1 MGLKDKLA
9 NAKTTN
15 WLTKDV
21 SDLELK
27 QIRDLALIS
36 SAIEIR
42 RKDLGMNQKQFASF
56 MGVSQAMISKWESG
70 EYNFTINTLNEIC
83 DKLGLDFNPEPYDPY
98 RAKNQFKIIN
108 IRTASGH
115 RKMSRIPTDLCDSYP
130 ERTEKVWTIA

>member
-9 NAKTTN
+9 NAKTTD

-27 QIRDLALIS
+27 QIRDLALIYS
-36 SAIEIR
+36 
-42 RKDLGMNQKQFASF
+42 ASF

>member
-1 MGLKDKLA
+1 MSTLLADTLRKLRTEKGLTQTQLA
-9 NAKTTN
+9 NLMYVNKAT
-15 WLTKDV
+15 
-21 SDLELK
+21 
-27 QIRDLALIS
+27 
-36 SAIEIR
+36 
-42 RKDLGMNQKQFASF
+42 
-56 MGVSQAMISKWESG
+56 ISKWESG

>member
-9 NAKTTN
+9 NAKTTE

-27 QIRDLALIS
+27 QIRDLSLIS
-36 SAIEIR
+36 AAIELR

-70 EYNFTINTLNEIC
+70 EYNFTINTLNGIC
-83 DKLGLDFNPEPYDPY
+83 NKLNLDFNPEPYNPY
-98 RAKNQFKIIN
+98 QTRNQFKIIN
-108 IRTASGH
+108 IRTASNYG
-115 RKMSRIPTDLCDSYP
+115 KMKRIPSDLCDSYP
-130 ERTEKVWTIA
+130 KRREKVWTIA

>member
-9 NAKTTN
+9 NAKSTD

-36 SAIEIR
+36 SAIELR
-42 RKDLGMNQKQFASF
+42 RKDLGMNQKEFASF

-83 DKLGLDFNPEPYDPY
+83 NKLNLDFNPEPYNPY
-98 RAKNQFKIIN
+98 QARNQFKIIN
-108 IRTASGH
+108 IHTAPHYG
-115 RKMSRIPTDLCDSYP
+115 KMKRIPADLCDSYP
-130 ERTEKVWTIA
+130 KRTEKVWTIP

>member
-9 NAKTTN
+9 NAKTTD

-42 RKDLGMNQKQFASF
+42 RKY
-56 MGVSQAMISKWESG
+56 VISSAWTSIR
-70 EYNFTINTLNEIC
+70 NRTTLER
-83 DKLGLDFNPEPYDPY
+83 KAFLELL
-98 RAKNQFKIIN
+98 IIN
-108 IRTASGH
+108 GATALYSIARGKMEEGFSKRHIKSRRNLPAAPYFSHNSLTCFSHSTFCTSCLNRTDKGH
-115 RKMSRIPTDLCDSYP
+115 SDIFL
-130 ERTEKVWTIA
+130 WH